1 MNEFTSAN
9 TPKNGAII
17 TFFRFDKHFAVL
29 TNCFF
34 GFDYPVSPFS
44 INFAADFD
52 NNKKF

>member
-29 TNCFF
+29 TNCFSVLTF
-34 GFDYPVSPFS
+34 LFS
-44 INFAADFD
+44 FFPLTLQR
-52 NNKKF
+52 F